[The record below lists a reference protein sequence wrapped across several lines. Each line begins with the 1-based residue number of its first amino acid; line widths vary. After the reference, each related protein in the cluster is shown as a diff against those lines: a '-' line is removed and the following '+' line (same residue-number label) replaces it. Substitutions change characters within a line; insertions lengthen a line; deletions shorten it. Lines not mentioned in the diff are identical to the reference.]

1 MIINKNFTTSLRPK
15 RGKLIP
21 NSIYSQQFI
30 SSFFFDFI
38 DNEDNY
44 IVLTFLMKNVFRIYL
59 DVWRK
64 QIEFIEYLKKFKGE
78 FEDAYNYYQQLLF
91 TTKQNIFK
99 KTGAITCFFT
109 FDDDLREIL
118 TIYVNELF
126 CNFIEKL
133 K

>member
-1 MIINKNFTTSLRPK
+1 MDEKFITSLKLK
-15 RGKLIP
+15 RKTLIP
-21 NSIYSQQFI
+21 DSVYSQQFI
-30 SSFFFDFI
+30 SSFFFNFI

-44 IVLTFLMKNVFRIYL
+44 IVLTFFMKNVFRIYL

-64 QIEFIEYLKKFKGE
+64 RDEFIEYLRKFKNE
-78 FEDAYNYYQQLLF
+78 FEDTYNYYQKLLF
-91 TTKQNIFK
+91 TTKQNIFE
-99 KTGAITCFFT
+99 KTGAIACFFT

-118 TIYVNELF
+118 TVYVNELF